1 MRRLSIALFSVWTLL
16 SIASSYGFPPLP
28 YFTLFGTVRD
38 QVGQTLSSANAEVQI
53 LQNDRLVKASR
64 IAFTPSGGTNYELN
78 LEIDGGRTGNKTYSE
93 QAVIAKSPII
103 ISVLVDGRRFYP
115 IETSGTYRAGQGG
128 ERIRL
133 DLTLGQDAD
142 LDGLPDAWEEWQ
154 LYQAGLY
161 PGIEGRWNIALI
173 DRVGDFDGDGTSN
186 FLEYLA
192 GTFAGDA
199 TESFDLEI
207 LGFDNGSPL
216 FEFFTITNKTYSLQ
230 SSTDLAK
237 WTPES
242 FSAGENTVPSR
253 EFVAPSV
260 GIVQAR
266 GLPATGNSKKFYRLL
281 VQ

>member
-161 PGIEGRWNIALI
+161 PGIDGRWNIALI